1 MREKRAEMGQ
11 NRRREPRHDL
21 TPTSGNTASVSF
33 NQRASRKKNPDA
45 EPSSKK
51 VAGLEPAQSHAHH
64 SLSLRVKYI
73 FLVAPLF
80 SACTLAF
87 TTWIKLVLFPAGKI
101 RIHTEL
107 LLWSRALLPWPL
119 CILTGLHTCSY
130 SSVCLAQTGLAYLS
144 RIAVIHWWI
153 WNIWAFCKLQG
164 LRCIWNY

>member
-21 TPTSGNTASVSF
+21 SPTSGNTASVSF

-144 RIAVIHWWI
+144 RIAVIH
-153 WNIWAFCKLQG
+153 
-164 LRCIWNY
+164 

>member
-1 MREKRAEMGQ
+1 MGQ

-107 LLWSRALLPWPL
+107 LLWSRALLAFVYFDRSSHLFLFLGVPSPNRTSL
-119 CILTGLHTCSY
+119 LVKNCCNTLMNMEYLGIL
-130 SSVCLAQTGLAYLS
+130 
-144 RIAVIHWWI
+144 
-153 WNIWAFCKLQG
+153 
-164 LRCIWNY
+164 

>member
-1 MREKRAEMGQ
+1 MGQ

-101 RIHTEL
+101 RIHMEL
-107 LLWSRALLPWPL
+107 LLWSSALLPWPL
-119 CILTGLHTCSY
+119 CGLTGLHICSY

-144 RIAVIHWWI
+144 RIAVIH
-153 WNIWAFCKLQG
+153 
-164 LRCIWNY
+164 